1 MSGTDARE
9 LMSVKK
15 WEANFIGHTDI
26 GQLYKLLGAVR
37 LPGRT
42 FRDI

>member
-1 MSGTDARE
+1 MSVTDARE
-9 LMSVKK
+9 LLSVKK

-26 GQLYKLLGAVR
+26 GQLYKLFGAAR
-37 LPGRT
+37 LLGRT